1 MATVSSPFNTDYSI
15 STVGTSAGLPTPYAG
30 LIFKSSDPD
39 IILIGGNGN
48 QAGAS
53 LYEVPVTRGV
63 GDHITAVGAATSVI
77 SVPNIDDGVA
87 YHPSGVLF
95 CTAYNTNIIH
105 QFKPGAT
112 SPSKSVSLGP
122 LGVTTSVGSLGF
134 IPIGYPGAGKLMVV
148 SWPSGNTFFLNMT
161 ADGTGTYN
169 LSLGAVGP
177 SLIGGPEGYIYVPL
191 GSDQFPNPSILV
203 TEHSGGRVS
212 AYELD
217 AVGFPIISSIRPM
230 VTGLANAEGAS
241 IDPLTGDYIFTTF
254 GGSDQFY
261 VLTGGFVPPPPI
273 IVDSSGG
280 VVGAGAATVRKQV
293 RISIT
298 SAGVRGGGT
307 ATVGKLIEIPI
318 TSAGVRGGGSATVQR
333 FVNPPISGGA
343 VGGGIGKKESPVYHY
358 PNLPDVPIAPLV
370 IGGDATIEIAYLNA
384 ATGGVEVDSTSI
396 FRVGRRYLPSG
407 NSGDA
412 PPDFAGVSVGYLNH
426 LNPTTTRV
434 TLNLD
439 YSFPWNIASYIFRDY
454 TFLWNVGKIR
464 QYWYRVV
471 GRGKDEQC
479 DPIQT
484 NDPCCLKFIMN
495 VQARSIEDLCRKL
508 QERRWRWPISSVERF
523 SRPAENDA
531 VAEDEAN
538 GINHD
543 CNRLEPVDICKNPVC
558 ADFCVQYDLIERW
571 GAGTT
576 VQVNS
581 FKEYEATDGVYMGGS
596 ADASFLRIGIDYAM
610 EGEGELEIGGEA
622 RVVSSA
628 YRHTAEGGLET
639 GGTPGI
645 SASHWSYVAGVWPY
659 VNARF
664 SGSSTDQFEDLPSDQ
679 AWFQP
684 NRALLNNGLYAS
696 VDLSFGRRSMFLVVK
711 GFDLNLP
718 DNVRV
723 VGFKVE
729 VNRFANSTVRDSE
742 VYLVLG
748 DEIVSDNMAD
758 TSVTWPIGSP
768 VLKTYGGVFDQWR
781 DPEDP
786 DYLGEWDIEDV
797 ESPDFG
803 VAIRVEPDMIGGG
816 ITASLDNINLY
827 VYTEQVETQTIRIG
841 GTASVRS
848 SNYGYEGTGSII
860 VSQGSAGLRVARRV
874 LNTGRGTLGPE
885 FAGLRIGGQYGL
897 NLHYDPTIAESDPES
912 EVRSQVGVIIRGE
925 SAVRSTV
932 WRTVASGEVVVGGE
946 ARIRSSH
953 FSWSMSGGLTVGGD
967 FRIRNRY
974 RYRPTGGVVTDG
986 TVLPRLPFNY
996 VATGGVV
1003 MDGNPRVKSSAF
1015 KWVSDGNAIF
1025 IGGGADLNYSDFGT
1039 LMVDIGATAIAE
1051 DILLTFPED
1060 GGADTLEG
1068 LTTTIT
1074 RCSCTGMPFL
1084 VPFAHNMFTSNK
1096 LTQFLNRNGFT
1107 VARVINLSYN
1117 ATNDSWQANLHYK
1130 GRSTQNN
1137 ALESW
1142 DIVFDLACTSTVDGS
1157 DIEQTVWKFGVHF
1170 LQKNLSTLED
1180 YDTRILV
1187 AFIPDRVCLNGDFN
1201 AEITIDT
1208 SQNIVSVTPDSVVYQ
1223 QLLYDNIGL
1232 FKNDYWTL
1240 NPDILV
1246 QISQTGI
1253 PDPIPRYVINIGV

>member
-1 MATVSSPFNTDYSI
+1 MATVISPFNTDYTI

-30 LIFKSSDPD
+30 LVFKSSDSD

-48 QAGAS
+48 QPGAS
-53 LYEVPVTRGV
+53 LYEVPVVRGV
-63 GDHITAVGAATSVI
+63 GDHITSVGAATSVI
-77 SVPNIDDGVA
+77 SVPNIDGGVA

-112 SPSKSVSLGP
+112 SPSKSVSLTP
-122 LGVTTSVGSLGF
+122 LGVTTSVSSLGF
-134 IPIGYPGAGKLMVV
+134 IPVGYPGAGKLMVV
-148 SWPSGNTFFLNMT
+148 SWPSGNTFFLNMS
-161 ADGTGTYN
+161 ADGTGTYD
-169 LSLGAVGP
+169 LTLGATGP

-203 TEHSGGRVS
+203 TEYSGGRVS

-217 AVGFPIISSIRPM
+217 SDGFPIIATIRPM

-241 IDPLTGDYIFTTF
+241 IDPVTGDYIFTTF
-254 GGSDQFY
+254 GGSNLFY
-261 VLTGGFVPPPPI
+261 VLTGGFIPPPPI
-273 IVDSSGG
+273 IGDSYGG
-280 VVGAGAATVRKQV
+280 VVVAGSSTISKRTTV
-293 RISIT
+293 SLT
-298 SAGVRGGGT
+298 SAGVRGGGLALRT
-307 ATVGKLIEIPI
+307 NNVVIA
-318 TSAGVRGGGSATVQR
+318 SAGVRGGGSVTTQMS
-333 FVNPPISGGA
+333 FNPVVSGGL
-343 VGGGIGKKESPVYHY
+343 VGGGSAKKESPVYHY

-370 IGGDATIEIAYLNA
+370 LGSDSIIEIAYLNA
-384 ATGGVEVDSTSI
+384 ATGGVELDSTSV
-396 FRVGRRYLPSG
+396 FRVGRRYLPDG
-407 NSGDA
+407 NSDNA
-412 PPDFAGVSVGYLNH
+412 PPDFAGVSVGYFNY
-426 LNPTTTRV
+426 LNPTTARITF
-434 TLNLD
+434 NLD
-439 YSFPWNIASYIFRDY
+439 YTFSWNLASYVFKDY
-454 TFLWNVGKIR
+454 KFLWNVGKIR

-508 QERRWRWPISSVERF
+508 HERRWRWPISSVERF

-531 VAEDEAN
+531 VLEDEAN

-558 ADFCVQYDLIERW
+558 ADFCVQYDLVERW
-571 GAGTT
+571 GIGTT
-576 VQVNS
+576 VQINA
-581 FKEYEATDGVYMGGS
+581 FKEYEGTDGVYMGGS

-610 EGEGELEIGGEA
+610 EGEGEIEIGGEA
-622 RVVSSA
+622 HVLSSA
-628 YRHTAEGGLET
+628 YRYEALGGLET

-645 SASHWSYVAGVWPY
+645 SASHWSYIGGVWPY
-659 VNARF
+659 VNSRVF
-664 SGSSTDQFEDLPSDQ
+664 GSETDQFEDLPSDQ
-679 AWFQP
+679 SWFQP

-696 VDLSFGRRSMFLVVK
+696 VDLSFGRSSMFLVVK

-718 DNVRV
+718 ENVRV

-729 VNRFANSTVRDSE
+729 INRFSNSTVRDSE
-742 VYLVLG
+742 VYLVMG

-758 TSVTWPIGSP
+758 TSVTWPLGSP
-768 VLKTYGGVFDQWR
+768 VLKTYGGVFEQWR

-797 ESPDFG
+797 ASADFG
-803 VAIRVEPDMIGGG
+803 VAIRVSPDLIGGG
-816 ITASLDNINLY
+816 ITASIDNINLY
-827 VYTEQVETQTIRIG
+827 VYTEQDDGSQTLNTG
-841 GTASVRS
+841 GTADVRS
-848 SNYGYEGTGSII
+848 SNYGYVGTGS
-860 VSQGSAGLRVARRV
+860 VTASGGTAGLRVARRV

-885 FAGLRIGGQYGL
+885 FAGLRVGGQYAL
-897 NLHYDPTIAESDPES
+897 NLHTEASG
-912 EVRSQVGVIIRGE
+912 EVEIGGVSLI
-925 SAVRSTV
+925 RSTV
-932 WRTVASGEVVVGGE
+932 WRTEASGEVEIGGE
-946 ARIRSSH
+946 ARIRSTH
-953 FSWSMSGGLTVGGD
+953 FSWTMNGGLTVGGD

-974 RYRPTGGVVTDG
+974 RYRPTGGVVMDG

-996 VATGGVV
+996 VATGSVEIG
-1003 MDGNPRVKSSAF
+1003 GIPLIKSSAF

-1025 IGGGADLNYSDFGT
+1025 IGGSADLNYSDFGT
-1039 LMVDIGATAIAE
+1039 LVVDIGATAFVE
-1051 DILLTFPED
+1051 DVLLTFPED
-1060 GGADTLEG
+1060 SGTDTLEA

-1084 VPFAHNMFTSNK
+1084 VPFSHNMFTSNK
-1096 LTQFLNRNGFT
+1096 LTQFLNRNGLT
-1107 VARVINLSYN
+1107 VPRVINLSYN
-1117 ATNDSWQANLHYK
+1117 SVNDSWQANLHFK

-1142 DIVFDLACTSTVDGS
+1142 DVVFELSCTSTVDGS

-1170 LQKNLSTLED
+1170 LQKNLSSLED

-1201 AEITIDT
+1201 AAITIDT

-1253 PDPIPRYVINIGV
+1253 PDPIPRYVLNIGA

>member
-1 MATVSSPFNTDYSI
+1 MATVVSPFNTDYSI
-15 STVGTSAGLPTPYAG
+15 STVGTSAGLPVPYAG
-30 LIFKSSDPD
+30 LVFKSSDSD
-39 IILIGGNGN
+39 IILVGGNGN
-48 QAGAS
+48 SPTLGA
-53 LYEVPVTRGV
+53 LYEVPVVRGV
-63 GDHITAVGAATSVI
+63 GDHITSVGAATNVI
-77 SVPNIDDGVA
+77 SVPNIDGGVA

-95 CTAYNTNIIH
+95 CTGYPSNVIH

-112 SPSKSVSLGP
+112 SPSKTVNLTP
-122 LGVTTSVGSLGF
+122 LGVTASVGSLGF
-134 IPIGYPGAGKLMVV
+134 IPPGYPGAGKLMVV
-148 SWPSGNTFFLNMT
+148 SWMSGNTFFLNMT

-169 LSLGAVGP
+169 LTFGAAGP
-177 SLIGGPEGYIYVPL
+177 TLIGGPEGYIYVPL

-203 TEHSGGRVS
+203 TEYSGGRVS

-230 VTGLANAEGAS
+230 VTGLTNAEGAS

-280 VVGAGAATVRKQV
+280 VVGAGAATVSKRV
-293 RISIT
+293 NVSLT

-307 ATVGKLIEIPI
+307 APVSKRVNVSLTSAGVRGGGTAPVGKLIEIPI
-318 TSAGVRGGGSATVQR
+318 ASAGVRGGGSATVQR
-333 FVNPPISGGA
+333 FIFPPTSGGA

-370 IGGDATIEIAYLNA
+370 LGSDSIIEVAYLNA
-384 ATGGVEVDSTSI
+384 ATGGVVVDSTST
-396 FRVGRRYLPSG
+396 FRVGRRYLPDG
-407 NSGDA
+407 NSNDS

-426 LNPTTTRV
+426 LNPTITSISF
-434 TLNLD
+434 NLD
-439 YSFPWNIASYIFRDY
+439 YKFEWNIASYVFKEY

-495 VQARSIEDLCRKL
+495 VQARSIEDLCRKMK
-508 QERRWRWPISSVERF
+508 ERRFKWPVSSVERF

-576 VQVNS
+576 VQINS
-581 FKEYEATDGVYMGGS
+581 FKEYEGTDGVYMGGS
-596 ADASFLRIGIDYAM
+596 ADASFLRIGIDYAI

-622 RVVSSA
+622 RVISSA
-628 YRHTAEGGLET
+628 YRHIAEGGLET

-645 SASHWSYVAGVWPY
+645 RATNWSYVGGVWPY

-664 SGSSTDQFEDLPSDQ
+664 SGSATDQFEDLPSEQ

-718 DNVRV
+718 DDVRV

-729 VNRFANSTVRDSE
+729 VNRFANSTVRDAE
-742 VYLVLG
+742 VYLVMG

-768 VLKTYGGVFDQWR
+768 VVKTYGGVFDKWR

-786 DYLGEWDIEDV
+786 DYLGEWDIDDV
-797 ESPDFG
+797 ASAEFG
-803 VAIRVEPDMIGGG
+803 VAIRVSPDTIGSG

-827 VYTEQVETQTIRIG
+827 VYTEQVEIQTIRTG
-841 GTASVRS
+841 GEARVRS
-848 SNYGYEGTGSII
+848 SNYGYDGTGSII

-874 LNTGRGTLGPE
+874 LNTGRGALGPE
-885 FAGLRIGGQYGL
+885 FAGLRIGGKYGL
-897 NLHYDPTIAESDPES
+897 NLHYDPEET
-912 EVRSQVGVIIRGE
+912 EVTVGGVSG
-925 SAVRSTV
+925 VRSTV
-932 WRTVASGEVVVGGE
+932 WRTAASGEVVVGGE

-974 RYRPTGGVVTDG
+974 RYRPTGGVITDG

-996 VATGGVV
+996 TATGGVV
-1003 MDGNPRVKSSAF
+1003 IDGNPRIKSSAF

-1025 IGGGADLNYSDFGT
+1025 IGGAADLNYSDFGT
-1039 LMVDIGATAIAE
+1039 LVVEIGATAIAE
-1051 DILLTFPED
+1051 DILLTFPETD
-1060 GGADTLEG
+1060 GTDTLEA

-1074 RCSCTGMPFL
+1074 RCSCTGMPLL
-1084 VPFAHNMFTSNK
+1084 VPFSHNMFTSNK
-1096 LTQFLNRNGFT
+1096 LTQFLNRNGLT
-1107 VARVINLSYN
+1107 VPRVINLSYN
-1117 ATNDSWQANLHYK
+1117 ETNDSWQANLHFK

-1142 DIVFDLACTSTVDGS
+1142 DVVFDLACTSTVDGEF
-1157 DIEQTVWKFGVHF
+1157 IEQTV
-1170 LQKNLSTLED
+1170 
-1180 YDTRILV
+1180 
-1187 AFIPDRVCLNGDFN
+1187 
-1201 AEITIDT
+1201 
-1208 SQNIVSVTPDSVVYQ
+1208 
-1223 QLLYDNIGL
+1223 
-1232 FKNDYWTL
+1232 
-1240 NPDILV
+1240 
-1246 QISQTGI
+1246 
-1253 PDPIPRYVINIGV
+1253 